1 MALPGYELTPSQTP
15 MREFRSLTTSPRG
28 HLCSHIIFKAFFSA
42 VNAVFGLLRT
52 TPGFN
57 GGRIRGG
64 SGIIC
69 HSLFIIP
76 AFLYPVIH
84 DSFIYFFVIHDSILI
99 ALVRKLKTI

>member
-1 MALPGYELTPSQTP
+1 MFIMNSKT
-15 MREFRSLTTSPRG
+15 RSRKISL
-28 HLCSHIIFKAFFSA
+28 FKAYFRA
-42 VNAVFGLLRT
+42 ILHYFGLLRT

-84 DSFIYFFVIHDSILI
+84 DSLIYFFEIHDSILI
-99 ALVRKLKTI
+99 ALFRKLKTI